1 MLLPITLPLKLIEKT
16 VKFSDSMFVFL
27 IIISVPVVAV
37 LAVPM
42 TIVYAIEFV
51 FTNYL
56 HYILLILAIFATLC
70 IIGYT
75 IQKRE
80 QNDIKQKENL
90 EKLNTNK
97 QNRNSNKHKQNNRDK
112 ECEDRNEYTNSSKI
126 IHAYDSGEDEDPL
139 LQDAISIV
147 VGSGQAS
154 TSMLQRRLKLG
165 YARAARVMDQ
175 MEERGII
182 GSSDG
187 SKPRRVLISKDDW
200 LEIQLRCGDELF
212 CDEFVPETGM
222 LTGCKNRPELDDI
235 GERIK
240 LYNNKFDYMDGH
252 DFEYFCADLLRKNG
266 FDKVEVTKGSGDQ
279 GIDIIAFKD
288 GIKYGIQCKCYAND
302 IGNSAVQEAFSGR
315 AFYRCHVAA
324 VLTNRYFTS
333 SAKELAENNGVLL
346 WDRDRLNQ
354 LCEVL
359 EH

>member
-1 MLLPITLPLKLIEKT
+1 MIKLIR
-16 VKFSDSMFVFL
+16 FFIALFVTAFAIA
-27 IIISVPVVAV
+27 IIVSIPI
-37 LAVPM
+37 
-42 TIVYAIEFV
+42 IVGSAIEYVFMKHLIKIFIGAAIILFV
-51 FTNYL
+51 CFVVGCFRNNKNNSKTQSAKNVNAK
-56 HYILLILAIFATLC
+56 HEKESVSNIPNTKKN
-70 IIGYT
+70 GNQKKNDK
-75 IQKRE
+75 QKRNYE
-80 QNDIKQKENL
+80 SQV
-90 EKLNTNK
+90 K
-97 QNRNSNKHKQNNRDK
+97 QNIQRKCKK
-112 ECEDRNEYTNSSKI
+112 
-126 IHAYDSGEDEDPL
+126 DSEMSDIEDPL
-139 LQDAISIV
+139 LLEAISIV
-147 VGSGQAS
+147 AGSSQAT
-154 TSMLQRRLKLG
+154 TSLLQRRLNMG
-165 YARAARVMDQ
+165 YARAERVMKQ
-175 MEERGII
+175 MEDRGIVS
-182 GSSDG
+182 SSDG